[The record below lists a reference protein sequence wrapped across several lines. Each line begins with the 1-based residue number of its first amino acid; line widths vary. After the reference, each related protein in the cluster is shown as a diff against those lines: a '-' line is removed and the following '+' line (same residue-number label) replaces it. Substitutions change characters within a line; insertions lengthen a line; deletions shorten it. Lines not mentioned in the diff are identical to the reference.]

1 MKRGKLKSVYGSR
14 SAKNSEEREFRNLGM
29 LHLPNDCGSSSST
42 LNVLSGNRL
51 YCGSRKG
58 KKKTY
63 KKHSNDVFMIVAI
76 IMLPGSERYT
86 SPLQ

>member
-51 YCGSRKG
+51 YCGSGKG
-58 KKKTY
+58 KKKY